1 MPNALLLRSPDRPRE
16 KELVLTGAG
25 YEVTTSSSVCEARK
39 LLLDVDFQLLVI
51 ESPLLDGSGREVA
64 SSAAAMEGLDVVLL
78 VNASQVDA
86 LSFSLGRLG
95 VYVLSRTCSAA
106 ELRGL
111 LRIIA
116 AGRSRI
122 DRLEERCRKLVR
134 RLNDERV
141 LCEAKCLLA
150 RRLGLSEEEAHH
162 MIERRAMD
170 DRTSLIDAA
179 LGVRREELARWH
191 QGG

>member
-25 YEVTTSSSVCEARK
+25 YEVTISSSVCEARK

-106 ELRGL
+106 ELRAL

-179 LGVRREELARWH
+179 LGVRREELALWH

>member
-1 MPNALLLRSPDRPRE
+1 M
-16 KELVLTGAG
+16 LTGAG

-86 LSFSLGRLG
+86 LSFSLGGRLG

-106 ELRGL
+106 ELRAL

-179 LGVRREELARWH
+179 LGVRREELALWH